1 MAMNILTDY
10 GLNVSP
16 KFICWCPGAQ
26 SDGIRKW
33 VLGRCFGHVGGAIM
47 NEASVLIGGLGIP
60 FPFSCHMMIRYRKI
74 LGPRRSP
81 SPHHADILILEIQSL
96 KLWEIDFFVSYTI
109 CEILLEQPGL
119 RHCSITCFSLIA
131 FLK

>member
-1 MAMNILTDY
+1 MNILTDY
-10 GLNVSP
+10 SLNVSP

-33 VLGRCFGHVGGAIM
+33 VLGRCFGRVGGAIM

-60 FPFSCHMMIRYRKI
+60 FPFSCHMMIRYWKI

-81 SPHHADILILEIQSL
+81 SPHHAETLVLEIQSL
-96 KLWEIDFFVSYTI
+96 KLWEIDLFVSYTI
-109 CEILLEQPGL
+109 WEILLEQPGL
-119 RHCSITCFSLIA
+119 RHYIIQLHVSL
-131 FLK
+131 L